1 MNRYILLLTTC
12 LVLWGTVTLKAQGDS
27 IKSLSLNEAITF
39 ALTNSPVLKNSELDF
54 EKAKMKVWET
64 TAIGLPQ
71 VNAKYAYSYMLSVPE
86 IIKGFIG
93 GQIPGLDTLPQ
104 SVQSSILDKAVE
116 DLRWSSTLDISAS
129 QLLFSGAYLVGLQ
142 TSRVYKGLSEL
153 AITKSKNDITESV
166 TNSYYLS
173 IIAAENSIIID
184 SILYATKNLL
194 KESEAVLSQGF
205 IDATTVDQISLQ
217 VSILEATS
225 QLLNR
230 QKEITKSLL
239 KFQIGM
245 NLHDKI
251 QLTDTL
257 GTIVNDPAFEAI
269 LLQNFN
275 VENNVEYRLM
285 STQEKLMKLNLNY
298 NRSAYLPDMVAFYN
312 HQENF
317 NDKAFTFTPKD
328 MIGVNISIP
337 IFSSGMRYAKVKQAS
352 LEYEKAQINKKQVT
366 DGLILSYDEARSN
379 FLTALSQYHSN
390 KFNIEISKRIYETTR
405 IKFLEGMASS
415 MELSQAQS
423 QYLNVQSAYYNGI
436 ISLVSAKSKLEKL
449 TK

>member
-129 QLLFSGAYLVGLQ
+129 QLVFSGGYIVALQ
-142 TSRVYKGLSEL
+142 TTKVYKSLSEL
-153 AITKSKNDITESV
+153 AITKSINDLTESI
-166 TNSYYLS
+166 TNTYYSSL
-173 IIAAENSIIID
+173 ILNENLEIII
-184 SILYATKNLL
+184 KNLEVTKKIYKETEITYIEGLIDESTLDQL
-194 KESEAVLSQGF
+194 KLQLSDLEGALQ
-205 IDATTVDQISLQ
+205 SLQ
-217 VSILEATS
+217 
-225 QLLNR
+225 R
-230 QKEITKSLL
+230 QKELSITIL

-245 NLHDKI
+245 DFQQI
-251 QLTDTL
+251 ISLTDTI
-257 GTIVNDPAFEAI
+257 GNITNDTSFESI
-269 LLQNFN
+269 LLQSFN
-275 VENNVEYRLM
+275 MENNIDYRLLN
-285 STQEKLMKLNLNY
+285 SQEKMMKLNLNY
-298 NRSAYLPDMVAFYN
+298 QRSSYLPDIAVFYN

-317 NDKAFTFTPKD
+317 NNKAFTFTPKD
-328 MIGVNISIP
+328 MVGISANIP
-337 IFSSGMRYAKVKQAS
+337 LFSSGMRYAKVKQAS
-352 LEYEKAQINKKQVT
+352 IDYQKAQINKKQAAE
-366 DGLILSYDEARSN
+366 GLQITYNENKSN
-379 FLTALSQYHSN
+379 FLNALSGFNRN
-390 KFNIEISKRIYETTR
+390 KLNKEISKKIYEKTL
-405 IKFLEGMASS
+405 IKFSEGTASS
-415 MELSQAQS
+415 MDLSLS
-423 QYLNVQSAYYNGI
+423 LGQYLRIQNQYYESIMN
-436 ISLVSAKSKLEKL
+436 LVSAKSKLEKL